1 MSQLL
6 TAEQQ
11 KQVARLRFPGELEAD
26 FWLDWA
32 EKIRRPAGTICKAGI
47 VLCATFL
54 TASYFLLGADGWG
67 ANLRS
72 VAAVFPILILTL
84 VLART
89 SQIWVKVNALLLWM
103 AIASMAI
110 VNGYAMLAR
119 EETIYER
126 AVISNWL
133 FFAVVVIG
141 SGLALVRSS
150 GVSVLILLGTYY
162 WFTVWLRPLGE
173 PARTSN
179 WMILMQTAFF
189 ALAAAYVAEVRARR
203 EFLLGHLLEEERRKS
218 DDLLLN
224 VLPEEIARRLK
235 ARPGV
240 LAERHD
246 DASVLFADIV
256 DFTPFASS
264 RDADEVVG
272 FLDEVFTRFDDLVQ
286 RRGLEKIKTVG
297 DAYMVAGGVIDSRP
311 DHLESM
317 ADLALEF
324 QEAARRSGV
333 QMRIGI
339 HCGPLV
345 AGVIGR
351 RKFLYDL
358 WGETVNTASRMESHG
373 LPDRIQVT
381 RAIADRLADKF
392 HCEHRGE
399 VEVKGVGRIETC
411 FVVGALPRPASKR
424 QLVPEPTA

>member
-6 TAEQQ
+6 TSEQQ
-11 KQVARLRFPGELEAD
+11 KQVARLRFPGSLEAA

-32 EKIRRPAGTICKAGI
+32 EKIRRPAGTICEAGL

-54 TASYFLLGADGWG
+54 LASYFLLGSDGWQT
-67 ANLRS
+67 NLRS
-72 VAAVFPILILTL
+72 VLAVLPLLVVTL
-84 VLART
+84 VLARS
-89 SQIWVKVNALLLWM
+89 SQIWVKINGLLLWL
-103 AIASMAI
+103 AITSMALT
-110 VNGYAMLAR
+110 NGYAMILRSDAA
-119 EETIYER
+119 YER

-141 SGLALVRSS
+141 SGLALLRSS
-150 GVSVLILLGTYY
+150 GISVLILLGTYY
-162 WFTVWLRPLGE
+162 WFTVCIRPMEE
-173 PARTSN
+173 PARTNN

-203 EFLLGHLLEEERRKS
+203 EFLLGHLLEEERQKS
-218 DDLLLN
+218 DRLLLN

-235 ARPGV
+235 AQPGV
-240 LAERHD
+240 LAERHE

-264 RDADEVVG
+264 RDANEVVG
-272 FLDEVFTRFDDLVQ
+272 FLDEVFSAFDDLVEG
-286 RRGLEKIKTVG
+286 RGLEKIKTVG

-317 ADLALEF
+317 ANLALEF
-324 QEAARRSGV
+324 QDAARRAGI
-333 QMRIGI
+333 QMRIGV

-358 WGETVNTASRMESHG
+358 WGETVNTASRMESQG
-373 LPDRIQVT
+373 VPGRIQVT
-381 RAIADRLADKF
+381 RAVAERLSEKF

-399 VEVKGVGRIETC
+399 LDVKGVGLVETC
-411 FVVGALPRPASKR
+411 FVVASR
-424 QLVPEPTA
+424 SREFVSEPSA